1 MKTMKR
7 MAALLLCLS
16 LLIGIPC
23 AVQAVNIDQGK
34 GLTLIAAYA
43 MSNRL
48 AHSWTNGTGQ
58 TADQTDHCVVLYFND
73 NIRDAYDIR
82 NNNYV
87 SLYIEPYNAEQS
99 FGLQPAGYKAV
110 DYYGST
116 AGSNK
121 KVVVI
126 AFGTQNGSTFTP
138 NANGFSYWKGQGA
151 TDFRLYMVDNKGTGI
166 NNKVDGWATTNSYG
180 WTLNANN
187 TYDGK
192 DAVIQDILFES
203 DCLSVVD
210 YTRVTDS
217 KILVE
222 FSEPVAMNNLAAAG
236 GQLKIELHAT
246 TGIKLNANRQPG
258 DASGV
263 TSADMQVVNKHWEAQ
278 SAKVLG
284 NSNWIEVDFGAGN
297 VDAAFEYAE
306 ASGNGLWLE
315 FADNSDATNYWG
327 KCGEQTDNGLVDGIW
342 STVTNSPL
350 LAVTGKNRQDSA
362 GDTTYIWSTSSRPAV
377 WSENGVYDDLNA
389 ALAAGGTV
397 SLAADVAVDDRFTEI
412 PVGVTLDLNGYKLTV
427 NNLVSFGNVIDST
440 EGKGGLVISNDKA
453 QALVY
458 LQENNAA
465 FPLYDT
471 DHYRFFTYSV
481 VNGGTKAVDG
491 DANAVKYGVKVLFHS
506 LDAYR
511 LLADEANADAS
522 LLFNMTIGTQ
532 NIPYKFNRSTLLA
545 LYNTISEKGIANNA
559 SYAITLTIRGLDQLE
574 SGTVISAA
582 PALYSARE
590 VFAVG
595 DAVAYTYNA
604 Q

>member
-48 AHSWTNGTGQ
+48 ALDWLCGTGQ
-58 TADQTDHCVVLYFND
+58 KNDQTDHCVVLYFND
-73 NIRDAYDIR
+73 NINDAWHIR

-87 SLYIEPYNAEQS
+87 SFYIEPYNAEGS
-99 FGLQPAGYKAV
+99 LGLQPAGYKAV
-110 DYYGST
+110 DYYSSS

-121 KVVVI
+121 KVVVL
-126 AFGTQNGSTFTP
+126 AFGTQNGGTFTAS
-138 NANGFSYWKGQGA
+138 ANGFSYWKEQGA

-166 NNKVDGWATTNSYG
+166 NNKVDGWATSTSYG
-180 WTLNANN
+180 WTLVANN

-192 DAVIQDILFES
+192 DAVIQEILFES

-210 YTRVTDS
+210 YVRVTDS

-222 FSEPVAMNNLAAAG
+222 FSEPVAMNNLAVVG
-236 GQLKIELHAT
+236 GQLGLELHAT
-246 TGIKLNANRQPG
+246 TGTNLNANKQPSN
-258 DASGV
+258 ANGV
-263 TSADMQVVNKHWEAQ
+263 TSADMQVVNRRWTAQ

-284 NSNWIEVDFGAGN
+284 NSKWVEVDFGAGN
-297 VDAAFEYAE
+297 VDAALEYAKTNN
-306 ASGNGLWLE
+306 NGLWLE
-315 FADNSDATNYWG
+315 FADNSNSANWG
-327 KCGEQTDNGLVDGIW
+327 LCGEQVNNGLVDGIW
-342 STVTNSPL
+342 SKATNSPL

-362 GDTTYIWSTSSRPAV
+362 GDTTYINISSSKPAV
-377 WSENGVYDDLNA
+377 WSDNGVYDDLKE

-412 PVGVTLDLNGYKLTV
+412 PVGVTLDLNGNKLTA
-427 NNLVSFGNVIDST
+427 NNLISFGNVIDST

-471 DHYRFFTYSV
+471 DHYRFFTYRV

-491 DANAVKYGVKVLFHS
+491 DANAVKYGVKVLFNS

-522 LLFNMTIGTQ
+522 LMINMTIGTQ
-532 NIPYKFNRSTLLA
+532 NVPYKFNRSTLLA

-559 SYAITLTIRGLDQLE
+559 SYAISLTIRGLDQLE

-582 PALYSARE
+582 PALYSARD